1 MTISESSLDSNIN
14 NLIKHYQKKDFKTA
28 KSLAEVMTKQF
39 PRNNFSWQ
47 ILSLIFMSNG
57 EINKAHQAIKNAVK
71 IDPNDYKA
79 LNNLGIILFKLGLN
93 EESILTFKKVLLIN
107 KDNLNSYINLGTV
120 YQKMNNL
127 KEAETNYL
135 KAISINPNLP
145 IIHNNLGNTLK
156 DLNKIQEA
164 ETSYKKAIDLDSNYN
179 KAKENLNLLFQEKKI
194 LSLLNKNKS
203 NKSKLKENPYIKSR
217 KIEPDLI
224 SSLYKIHSTELNKTE
239 GGPLF
244 GNGKDKPQTGYCG
257 ETTVI
262 DETVEVPI
270 NFLTKIIKGVAI
282 TRIPFTSASI
292 FPMLAIASYYAG
304 LGDGLFSTL
313 NLILAVFGV
322 LMLHLSSNV
331 FNDYFDVSD
340 GTDEANNEYFQPGG
354 AAITGGSRAIELGII
369 TLEKTKTVATLLLTT
384 SLIIAGGLFYNIY
397 TTTGSLYNVYG
408 AFLIGL
414 TGLFLGYFYTGR
426 PLRLVARRGLGELAI
441 FLAFGPMLTLGT
453 GYAISVE
460 TITLY
465 SPEFYMLLSLGVP
478 FGLLTTNILFINQ
491 FPDAESDA
499 QTGKNHL
506 VVTLGK
512 KASRWGYLLILSL
525 AFYSSVYLTS
535 LLDVHQYFSS
545 QFFIIGNSVLYLFG
559 LYIFSNLYRNYEK
572 RELVN
577 SNINTIVLQSL
588 FSIFYILSLNLF
600 FI

>member
-1 MTISESSLDSNIN
+1 MKRSVITCDMEGRVLTMNRGAEEIFG
-14 NLIKHYQKKDFKTA
+14 YKKDEIIGK
-28 KSLAEVMTKQF
+28 KRVSI
-39 PRNNFSWQ
+39 FSP
-47 ILSLIFMSNG
+47 G
-57 EINKAHQAIKNAVK
+57 EIVIQNVATWLSTADKMGEFIGKTYFLKKDGSKINAK
-71 IDPNDYKA
+71 IR
-79 LNNLGIILFKLGLN
+79 I
-93 EESILTFKKVLLIN
+93 T
-107 KDNLNSYINLGTV
+107 
-120 YQKMNNL
+120 
-127 KEAETNYL
+127 
-135 KAISINPNLP
+135 
-145 IIHNNLGNTLK
+145 
-156 DLNKIQEA
+156 
-164 ETSYKKAIDLDSNYN
+164 
-179 KAKENLNLLFQEKKI
+179 
-194 LSLLNKNKS
+194 
-203 NKSKLKENPYIKSR
+203 
-217 KIEPDLI
+217 
-224 SSLYKIHSTELNKTE
+224 
-239 GGPLF
+239 PLF

-270 NFLTKIIKGVAI
+270 DFLTKIIKGVAI

-545 QFFIIGNSVLYLFG
+545 QFFIIGNSALYLFG